1 MSIAIIGGG
10 PSGALCALTLAR
22 AGFAIDVYE
31 KRPDFRIEERLE
43 DEAAAL
49 AAANAVTTSSSS
61 SSLSMAASSSSDG
74 GLGGSL
80 DTTSSTAAASA
91 AFGQSRDAVKRS
103 INLALSHRGQ
113 EALRSVGLLDAVM
126 ERVVPMPCRA
136 LHLSSEINSKQGGR
150 GGSEGSTRLVTQ
162 MYGRPGQAI
171 YSVSRAFVNRVLLD
185 ELDRLAPAVKVHF
198 ESNVVKLED
207 KGAGKGGVQ
216 LTVKLSDGS
225 ERTYEPLLIVG
236 ADGAYS
242 FIRGAMLRFSRMN
255 YARTFIDHGYKE
267 LTIPASVTG
276 DYALP
281 TPHALHIWP
290 RKKFM
295 MIALPNPDRSFTC
308 TLFMPYA
315 TFDALE
321 GRPCADPDD
330 VQISENYAA
339 GSGGV
344 RAFFERNFAD
354 TLALLP
360 GLENQFSTNP
370 TSSLVEIRCDP
381 WNVRD
386 KVLLIGDAAHGTV
399 PFYGQGMNA
408 ALEDCLCLSEALA
421 AEGGNLSKAVVRFA
435 KERQPAGIALCDLSM
450 ANYDEMKDKTASRWF
465 LIRKELE
472 GWLNWLLPTYWVPQ
486 YSMVAFSRI
495 PYHHVIERAK
505 TNDKILDWA
514 LFGFGLAGLTATVIA
529 GRIVMNRFR
538 L

>member
-49 AAANAVTTSSSS
+49 AAVAKSTITSISDN
-61 SSLSMAASSSSDG
+61 SLNS
-74 GLGGSL
+74 SL
-80 DTTSSTAAASA
+80 DTTSATAAATA

-136 LHLSSEINSKQGGR
+136 LHLTSETAKQGG
-150 GGSEGSTRLVTQ
+150 GEGSTRLVTQ
-162 MYGRPGQAI
+162 NYGRPGQAI
-171 YSVSRAFVNRVLLD
+171 YSVSRAYVNRVLLD

-207 KGAGKGGVQ
+207 KGVDKGVQ

-225 ERTYEPLLIVG
+225 ERTYEPLLIIG

-242 FIRGAMLRFSRMN
+242 FIRGAMLRFSRIN

-267 LTIPASVTG
+267 LTIPASVSG

-330 VQISENYAA
+330 VQIATNYAA

-360 GLENQFSTNP
+360 GLESQFSTNP

-408 ALEDCLCLSEALA
+408 ALEDCLCLSEALT

-435 KERQPAGIALCDLSM
+435 KDRQPAGIALCDLSM
-450 ANYDEMKDKTASRWF
+450 GNYDEMKDKTASRWF
-465 LIRKELE
+465 LLRKELE
-472 GWLNWLLPTYWVPQ
+472 GWLNWLLPSYWMPQ

-505 TNDKILDWA
+505 SNDRILDWA
-514 LFGFGLAGLTATVIA
+514 LVGFGVTGIAITVCA
-529 GRIVMNRFR
+529 GRMIISRYFK
-538 L
+538 

>member
-49 AAANAVTTSSSS
+49 AAANAI
-61 SSLSMAASSSSDG
+61 ASSSMLSAAASAVSSDG
-74 GLGGSL
+74 ASL
-80 DTTSSTAAASA
+80 DTTSTTAAAST

-136 LHLSSEINSKQGGR
+136 LHLSSETGSKQGGGVG

-207 KGAGKGGVQ
+207 KGAEKGVQ

-242 FIRGAMLRFSRMN
+242 FIRGAMLRFSRIN

-330 VQISENYAA
+330 VQIAANYDA

-360 GLENQFSTNP
+360 GLESQFSTNP

-435 KERQPAGIALCDLSM
+435 KDRQPAGIALCDLSM
-450 ANYDEMKDKTASRWF
+450 ANYDEMKEKTASRWF

-472 GWLNWLLPTYWVPQ
+472 GWLNWLFPTQWVPQ

-505 TNDKILDWA
+505 TNDRILDWA
-514 LFGFGLAGLTATVIA
+514 LMGFGIAGVTATVIA
-529 GRIVMNRFR
+529 GRLVLNRYKF
-538 L
+538 